1 MQAKFIGVLICL
13 AGVLA
18 VAAVPTATSR
28 AQHCGTPV
36 VSVPYTVV
44 SKPIV
49 HHNQVVVKEIVK
61 EVPIAVPV
69 LVPAFQ
75 FQYSPPCQVCPPG
88 VVGQQPGYVPG
99 YGQPAGTPPGVGATP
114 PGVGTPGV
122 AAPPVPVAT
131 PGQPAPPAP
140 SSNDRIR
147 ELAKAL
153 LEEMQ
158 RQSGQ
163 GPDDGPPTVY
173 DPSAPKTAP
182 TPPAPV
188 GGTPGSP
195 PGVGSNPPGVGNTGG
210 MTREQAAPYAIAA
223 LNRNCAQCHTGVG
236 SKGDFTIFQQPGLVN
251 PNAGWRSI
259 LREIES
265 GRMPPKQSQFRLTPE
280 ETNAIRTWL
289 SGL

>member
-36 VSVPYTVV
+36 VSSPYTVV

-49 HHNQVVVKEIVK
+49 HHHNQVVVKEIVK

-99 YGQPAGTPPGVGATP
+99 YGQPGYGQPAATPPGVGATP
-114 PGVGTPGV
+114 PGVGT
-122 AAPPVPVAT
+122 AQPVPVAT
-131 PGQPAPPAP
+131 PGQPAAP

-158 RQSGQ
+158 RQSGN

-173 DPSAPKTAP
+173 DPNAPAAP
-182 TPPAPV
+182 PASTPPAPA
-188 GGTPGSP
+188 PGSP
-195 PGVGSNPPGVGNTGG
+195 PGVGSAPQG
-210 MTREQAAPYAIAA
+210 MTREQAAPAAIAA
-223 LNRNCAQCHTGVG
+223 LNRSCASCHTGVG
-236 SKGDFTIFQQPGLVN
+236 SKGDFTIFQQPGMLN

-259 LREIES
+259 LREIDS
-265 GRMPPKQSQFRLTPE
+265 GRMPPKSSQFRLTPE